1 MQYNERLR
9 SVAGVPKLMHMTSY
23 STACSGIEVLNH
35 SGQNIGSIIVTI
47 TADLSVALDCLSE
60 LGPAPLPIR
69 REIDEVLDLRRVR
82 EYADIL
88 IQTLLKGC
96 EVHLQ
101 CYRGALQPD
110 VLLNITGK
118 ATTAVVAFHLY
129 QLSAVDQQHLS
140 SLDFRVFH
148 RLVRIENISNIHCC
162 GRLNIADRT

>member
-1 MQYNERLR
+1 MNICGQL
-9 SVAGVPKLMHMTSY
+9 SGVPKLMHMTSNT
-23 STACSGIEVLNH
+23 SVCSGIEVLNH
-35 SGQNIGSIIVTI
+35 AGQHIGSIIVAI
-47 TADLSVALDCLSE
+47 ASNLSVSLDRLSK

-96 EVHLQ
+96 EVHFQ

-148 RLVRIENISNIHCC
+148 RLVCIENISNIHCC
-162 GRLNIADRT
+162 GRLNIADRA